1 MSRVVIAS
9 LAMAVCLAVG
19 GCKSKAE
26 KCMETTKQRYDRE
39 VAACK
44 DDDCKAKAT
53 KDMSDWME
61 ACKELK

>member
-9 LAMAVCLAVG
+9 LALAVCLMAG
-19 GCKSKAE
+19 GCKSQVE
-26 KCMETTKQRYDRE
+26 KCMETTKQRYERE

-44 DDDCKAKAT
+44 DDACKAQAA

-61 ACKELK
+61 ACRSAK